1 MNTLKQELKI
11 TAEQWDAKRSRGLAA
26 LIDHRRYIVMMH
38 EITHEPVYHPVAIL
52 MADMPH

>member
-52 MADMPH
+52 MAGMPH